1 MEKTLKNKDKNLKL
15 TTLAFTLIELLAT
28 IVILGLLA
36 LIVTPGVSKV
46 IRNSKMNTAKASLE
60 GYVREIENAVAL
72 YMTDNGVYPTNINQL
87 EIDGKN
93 ISKIENPNVVFK
105 SDGTI
110 SKIKATVNDFKCA
123 YIENEGVTCQDK
135 DSLPEITFDSSKC
148 ATTLT
153 TSDEITAMNNKL
165 DTCVN
170 ASGTIS
176 HTGTIEST
184 NGTYNIV
191 YTVTDTYGNTN
202 TLQKTFTVELPV
214 LVTYEN
220 FGDEIYY
227 DPVNDVVGCTT
238 YTESNSASGVV
249 EGCLKWHVLS
259 ENEDGTVNLI
269 LDHNILSVKWYSS
282 EDNSQGPTVAVEALN
297 NAIKDKWSA
306 NLVRT
311 DSYSHTFNNGT
322 ENKTYTVSYS
332 GMKARLPEAG
342 EIAAAVGYDTWNE
355 DTATSDTYFFFDGKS
370 TTRTVGYGKD
380 VTTSDYAWL
389 FNNLNDG
396 SNSTNASNSSTC
408 LYYGCTQ
415 NLGKTSGDYGYWT
428 STAVA
433 GSSNDAWLVYYYG
446 HLNYSRVA
454 FTDRGVRPVITLNS
468 NI

>member
-1 MEKTLKNKDKNLKL
+1 MIKNKK
-15 TTLAFTLIELLAT
+15 AFTLIELLAT

-36 LIVTPGVSKV
+36 LIVTPGVAKV

-93 ISKIENPNVVFK
+93 IDKIGNPNVVFN

-110 SKIKATVNDFKCA
+110 SKITATVNDFKCA

-135 DSLPEITFDSSKC
+135 DSLPVITFDSSKC
-148 ATTLT
+148 DTTLT
-153 TSDEITAMNNKL
+153 TSDEVTAMNNKL

-170 ASGTIS
+170 ASGTVS

-269 LDHNILSVKWYSS
+269 LDHNILIVKWYSS

-311 DSYSHTFNNGT
+311 DSYTHTFNNRT
-322 ENKTYTVSYS
+322 ENKTYTVSYN
-332 GMKARLPEAG
+332 GMKARLPEVQ
-342 EIAAAVGYDTWNE
+342 EIANAVGHDTWNE
-355 DTATSDTYFFFDGKS
+355 DTATTSNYFYFDSKN
-370 TTRTVGYGKD
+370 TTRIVGYDKD
-380 VTTSDYAWL
+380 VKTSSYAWL
-389 FNNLNDG
+389 FNNLNYN
-396 SNSTNASNSSTC
+396 SNANDASDNKTC

-415 NLGKTSGDYGYWT
+415 NLGKISVDYAYWT
-428 STAVA
+428 STSVA
-433 GSSNDAWLVYYYG
+433 DNARYAWYTRYDGSLYFSSATYTYG
-446 HLNYSRVA
+446 I
-454 FTDRGVRPVITLNS
+454 RPVITLNS
-468 NI
+468 SNN

>member
-1 MEKTLKNKDKNLKL
+1 MIKTKG
-15 TTLAFTLIELLAT
+15 FTLIELLAV

-36 LIVTPGVSKV
+36 LIVTPGVAKV
-46 IRNSKMNTAKASLE
+46 IRNSKINTAKASLE

-72 YMTDNGVYPTNINQL
+72 YMTDTGNIPNSIDQL

-93 ISKIENPNVVFK
+93 ISKIGSPNVVFN

-110 SKIKATVNDFKCA
+110 SKITAIVNDFKCA
-123 YIENEGVTCQDK
+123 YIENNGVACYESDYM
-135 DSLPEITFDSSKC
+135 PEITFDNSKC
-148 ATTLT
+148 NTTLT
-153 TSDEITAMNNKL
+153 STDEITAMNNKL

-170 ASGTIS
+170 ASGTIT

-184 NGTYNIV
+184 NGTYNIM

-220 FGDEIYY
+220 IGDEIYY

-238 YTESNSASGVV
+238 YTESNSASGVT

-259 ENEDGTVNLI
+259 ENADGTVNLI
-269 LDHNILSVKWYSS
+269 LDHNIVSGVAWYGSNDS
-282 EDNSQGPTVAVEALN
+282 SQGPTVAVEALN

-311 DSYSHTFNNGT
+311 DSYSHTYNDGSSNI
-322 ENKTYTVSYS
+322 TYTVSYN

-342 EIAAAVGYDTWNE
+342 EIAAAVGHPTYNQN
-355 DTATSDTYFFFDGKS
+355 TSSSYFYFDSKS
-370 TTRTVGYGKD
+370 IKRTVGYDKD
-380 VTTSDYAWL
+380 VKTSSYAWL
-389 FNNLNDG
+389 FNNLSGSYTNNDASD
-396 SNSTNASNSSTC
+396 SNTC

-415 NLGKTSGDYGYWT
+415 NLGKKTRDNAYWT
-428 STAVA
+428 STSAA
-433 GSSNDAWLVYYYG
+433 GNTSSAWFVSYG
-446 HLNYSRVA
+446 GYLNHSSGMNA
-454 FTDRGVRPVITLNS
+454 HGIRPVITLN
-468 NI
+468 